1 MTDLRRLSPL
11 LTASVLAASLGACSR
26 PAGEVPAQPAP
37 RERAV
42 RVAVVEQGP
51 TQPSVIASGVVAAR
65 EEARL
70 SFKTGGVI
78 RDIAV
83 RQGEAVKGG
92 QRLAT
97 LETTEI
103 DAAVTQARAAYDKA
117 QRDLERGRKL
127 FADDVLTQEQ
137 LDDLG
142 TAAAMAQA
150 QLDAAQFNRRY
161 AEIVAP
167 ADGRV
172 LRRLAEPR
180 ELIAAGQPVLLV
192 SRGSGGYTLKLGL
205 PDRDFVQ
212 VHVGD
217 AATLRFDA
225 WPGRDFR
232 ARVVERGEAAD
243 PRTGTFPVELE
254 IETGSDAGA
263 NGAALASG
271 LIGRAEIAASGAGGA
286 QLDYVPL
293 SALVEG
299 HADSTLLFLYDAR
312 SRLVKG
318 QRVAVAFISGNRA
331 ALREA
336 LPAASMVVTDGA
348 SYLED
353 GERVRAVD

>member
-1 MTDLRRLSPL
+1 MIALRRLSPL
-11 LTASVLAASLGACSR
+11 LLVSVLAAGLGACSR
-26 PAGEVPAQPAP
+26 PSGEVPAQPAP

-42 RVAVVEQGP
+42 RVAVVEKGP
-51 TQPSVIASGVVAAR
+51 AQQPVIASGVVAAR

-70 SFKTGGVI
+70 SFKAGGVI

-83 RQGEAVKGG
+83 RQGEAVTSG

-103 DAAVTQARAAYDKA
+103 DAAVAQARAAYDKA
-117 QRDLERGRKL
+117 QRDLERGRRL

-212 VHVGD
+212 VRLGD
-217 AATLRFDA
+217 AAALRFDA

-243 PRTGTFPVELE
+243 PRTGTFPLELE
-254 IETGSDAGA
+254 IETGADTS
-263 NGAALASG
+263 GAALASG

-312 SRLVKG
+312 SRLVQGK
-318 QRVAVAFISGNRA
+318 RVAVAFISGNRA
-331 ALREA
+331 ALREP
-336 LPAASMVVTDGA
+336 LPVGSMVVTDGA

>member
-1 MTDLRRLSPL
+1 MIVIRRLLPL
-11 LTASVLAASLGACSR
+11 LAASVLAAALGACSK
-26 PAGEVPAQPAP
+26 PAADVAVAPAP
-37 RERAV
+37 KERVV
-42 RVAVVEQGP
+42 RVAAVEQGP
-51 TQPSVIASGVVAAR
+51 AQPPVIGTGVVAAR
-65 EEARL
+65 DEARL
-70 SFKTGGVI
+70 SFKAGGVI

-83 RQGEAVKGG
+83 RQGEAVTSG

-117 QRDLERGRKL
+117 QRDLERGRRL

-192 SRGSGGYTLKLGL
+192 SRGAGGYTLKLGL

-212 VHVGD
+212 VRLGD
-217 AATLRFDA
+217 PATLRFDA
-225 WPGRDFR
+225 WPAREFR

-254 IETGSDAGA
+254 IDVEGS
-263 NGAALASG
+263 GAALASG

-286 QLDYVPL
+286 PLDYVPL
-293 SALVEG
+293 NALVEG
-299 HADSTLLFLYDAR
+299 HADSTLLFTYDAR
-312 SRLVKG
+312 SRLVQG
-318 QRVAVAFISGNRA
+318 RRVAVAFISGTRA
-331 ALREA
+331 ALRER
-336 LPAASMVVTDGA
+336 LPAGSMVVTDGA
-348 SYLED
+348 PYLED
-353 GERVRAVD
+353 GVRVRAAD